1 LFQFTSHWAREFPMQ
16 SLTIIRPDDW
26 HLHLRDGAVLAR
38 TVADTALQFGR
49 AMIMPNLMPPIVDTD
64 MAIAYKAR
72 VDGQNSSLIALM
84 TLYLTDHTSA
94 QEIQRAFDSS
104 IVKAVKL
111 YPAGATTNSSAG
123 VSKLE
128 HLYHAI
134 EKLAEL
140 GMPLL
145 VHGEITDSHVDI
157 FDREKRFIDQQL
169 GPLLERFPNLKCV
182 FEHITTS
189 DAATFVT
196 EASNQVAATIT
207 PQHLLYNRN
216 DLLVGGVKPHLYCL
230 PILKR
235 NTHQQALQAAV
246 SNGSKKFFLGTDS
259 APHAQGAKESA
270 CGCAGCYSS
279 PAAIELYAQAFESF
293 DALHHLEAF
302 ASLNG
307 PDFYGLARNLDS
319 ITLTRRNWQIPNRL
333 IFGDDVIIP
342 LAAGQ
347 TLNWKMEA

>member
-1 LFQFTSHWAREFPMQ
+1 MQ
-16 SLTIIRPDDW
+16 SFTIIRPDDW

-38 TVADTALQFGR
+38 TVADTAAQFGR
-49 AMIMPNLMPPIVDTD
+49 AMIMPNLSPPVINTD

-72 VDGQNSSLIALM
+72 LDAQNSSLTSLM

-94 QEIQRAFDSS
+94 QEVQRAFDSG

-111 YPAGATTNSSAG
+111 YPAGATTNSAAG
-123 VSKLE
+123 VTNIE
-128 HLYHAI
+128 NIYPAI

-145 VHGEITDSHVDI
+145 VHGEVTHSHVDI
-157 FDREKRFIDQQL
+157 FDREKGFIDQHL
-169 GPLLERFPNLKCV
+169 GPLLQRFPNLKCV

-189 DAATFVT
+189 EAAQFVA
-196 EASNQVAATIT
+196 EASDLVAATIT

-230 PILKR
+230 PVLKR
-235 NTHQQALQAAV
+235 STHQHALQAAV

-293 DALHHLEAF
+293 DALDKLEAF

-307 PDFYGLARNLDS
+307 PDFYGLARNTET
-319 ITLTRRNWQIPNRL
+319 ITLSRRSWQVPTSL
-333 IFGDDVIIP
+333 SFGGDVIIP
-342 LAAGQ
+342 LAAGE
-347 TLNWKMEA
+347 TLNWKMEAPARD